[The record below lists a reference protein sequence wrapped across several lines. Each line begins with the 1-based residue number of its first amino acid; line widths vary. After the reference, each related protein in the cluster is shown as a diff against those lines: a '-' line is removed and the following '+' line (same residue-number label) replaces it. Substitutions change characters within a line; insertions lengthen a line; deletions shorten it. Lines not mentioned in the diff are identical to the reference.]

1 LAVISTLC
9 FLVTATVAWGEVVP
23 AMSGSAPATSQA
35 RHSTPRLHRAKAS
48 THNRMTLLFGRKRV
62 GPSVPTKRAGSAD
75 AFRFTEKVAGTARAI
90 SVYVTTPSTSKTL
103 VAGLYT
109 DGGGVPSVLL
119 ATGSASVPKSGRW
132 VTVPIARTSLTQ
144 GGFFWIAVLG
154 KNGTLDPG
162 GRRSASCRAVT
173 ERQAGL
179 TALPR
184 RWSPGAA
191 LNDCISAYV
200 SGRQITHAPLAG
212 TNSGNSAP
220 TGGAGAG
227 GGTNNTVSPPA
238 QPTSLPVNTAVP
250 TITGTLREGSTL
262 TASAGSW
269 TGTPSSYAY
278 QWQDCTSSSSCTNIS
293 GATSNSYTLQ
303 ASDVGMTV
311 NVMVTAVN
319 AGGPASA
326 SSAHTAIVQTPT
338 TPAPTDAALPT
349 VTGTARQGQR
359 LTASNGSWS
368 GSPTAYAYQWQHCSS
383 SPTCS
388 NISGATSSSY
398 SLQAAD
404 VGDMVDVVVT
414 ATNAGGS
421 ASATSA
427 QTSIVQ
433 TLPAPANTVA
443 PVISGT
449 PQEGDTLTATSG
461 TWSNTPTSFAYQW
474 QDCSSPTSCSNIS
487 GANASSYTLQASDV
501 GATVDVVVAAT
512 NAGGSASAASA
523 QTTAVQSPPAGGGG
537 SSPANTAL
545 PTVAGNT
552 LEGDTLTA
560 TSGTWSNSPTSYGYQ
575 WQDCIGATCSNITGA
590 TTSDYTIQSSD
601 VGHSLAVVV
610 TATNSSGSTGASSFN
625 TAAAT
630 SGSNSNGL
638 VSAAYLL
645 GFSPPS
651 GCSSLN
657 ATCISTT
664 DPPNWNAITEANVFA
679 LVGENPASAGATT
692 ATVTGTITSIPAS
705 VTTTI
710 PAGPIML
717 TTSSSNPASGSYQI
731 LQTSGA
737 ASGATSIPITGSPS
751 ANATYASGSA
761 VMVQG
766 LNSSQNSVPTGST
779 LTALT
784 TAIHN
789 AGAKA
794 LISIGG
800 SNDVYWNSD
809 CADGFQY
816 LLGATLAHYILAGGF
831 DGVELDTE
839 QGTSSTWGACWAG
852 AAEEIHAVAT
862 GAGQVPI
869 VYADVNQSLGSE
881 YYPAASASKA
891 QVDQFVFFY
900 YGYDPANNYN
910 CADSCNQLATYL
922 SQVTGGTYN
931 IPAAKWLAGQGVAG
945 AGGASQQSTT
955 VLSTTTASASGAVT
969 SIPVSALSASLPAGT
984 FVLATAG
991 GLPPTNYEILET
1003 SGAASGATSI
1013 PVTGYCTAAAW
1024 TLGASDCVSAASVT
1038 LNASYAS
1045 GDDIYMDSTG
1055 YGTGGANYGGWD
1067 CGNNAAYA
1075 AAHGMLG
1082 VMEWFD
1088 SGSGDTNLCFD
1099 QIQPFVSGGL
1109 G

>member
-23 AMSGSAPATSQA
+23 AMSSTAPTTSPSHHPA
-35 RHSTPRLHRAKAS
+35 SRPHRAKAS
-48 THNRMTLLFGRKRV
+48 ARPHMTLLFGAKRI
-62 GPSVPTKRAGSAD
+62 GPGVPTKRAGSAD
-75 AFRFTEKVAGTARAI
+75 AFRFTEKIAGAARAI
-90 SVYVTTPSTSKTL
+90 SVYVTGPSTSKTV
-103 VAGLYT
+103 VAGLYSDRAGQPGT
-109 DGGGVPSVLL
+109 RL
-119 ATGSASVPKSGRW
+119 ATGSTSVSKSGRW
-132 VTVPIARTSLTQ
+132 VTIAIARTSLVQ
-144 GGFFWIAVLG
+144 GRAYWIAVLG
-154 KNGTLDPG
+154 KRGTLDTG
-162 GRRSASCRAVT
+162 GRRSASCQAVT
-173 ERQAGL
+173 ERQTDL

-184 RWSPGAA
+184 RWAQGSA
-191 LNDCISAYV
+191 LEDCISAYV
-200 SGRQITHAPLAG
+200 SGWQISHAPLAG
-212 TNSGNSAP
+212 TNSGSSSP
-220 TGGAGAG
+220 TGGAGAK
-227 GGTNNTVSPPA
+227 GGTNTTVSSPAPSTSPPVA
-238 QPTSLPVNTAVP
+238 TVVP
-250 TITGTLREGSTL
+250 AITGTLRAGSTL
-262 TASAGSW
+262 TANLGSW
-269 TGTPSSYAY
+269 TGTPTSYAY
-278 QWQDCTSSSSCTNIS
+278 QWQDCSASICSNIS
-293 GATSNSYTLQ
+293 NATGSTYALQ
-303 ASDVGMTV
+303 ASDVGRTV
-311 NVMVTAVN
+311 DVVVTAAN
-319 AGGPASA
+319 AGGSASA
-326 SSAHTAIVQTPT
+326 TSAQTAAVQTAT
-338 TPAPTDAALPT
+338 TPAPGNTGLPT
-349 VTGTARQGQR
+349 VTGTARQGQQ
-359 LTASNGSWS
+359 LNASNGSWS
-368 GSPTAYAYQWQHCSS
+368 GSPTSYAYQWQRCS
-383 SPTCS
+383 SPTTCLQISGAGGSSYTLQSSDVGDTVDVVVTATNAGGSTSATSAQTGTVQTPLAPVNTALPAITGTAQEGDTLSASNGSWSNTPTSFAYHWQDCSSPTSCS
-388 NISGATSSSY
+388 NISGATASSY
-398 SLQAAD
+398 TVQASD
-404 VGDMVDVVVT
+404 VGDTVDVVVT

-427 QTSIVQ
+427 QT
-433 TLPAPANTVA
+433 
-443 PVISGT
+443 GT
-449 PQEGDTLTATSG
+449 
-461 TWSNTPTSFAYQW
+461 
-474 QDCSSPTSCSNIS
+474 
-487 GANASSYTLQASDV
+487 
-501 GATVDVVVAAT
+501 
-512 NAGGSASAASA
+512 
-523 QTTAVQSPPAGGGG
+523 VQSPPGGGGG
-537 SSPANTAL
+537 SSPSNTSL
-545 PTVAGNT
+545 PTVSGNT

-575 WQDCIGATCSNITGA
+575 WQDCIGPACSNITGA
-590 TTSDYTIQSSD
+590 TSSNYTVQSSD
-601 VGHSLAVVV
+601 LGHSLAVVV
-610 TATNSSGSTGASSFN
+610 TAGNTSGSTSASSFN

-630 SGSNSNGL
+630 SGSNGNGL
-638 VSAAYLL
+638 VSAAYFL

-679 LVGENPASAGATT
+679 LVGENPATVATT
-692 ATVTGTITSIPAS
+692 TASVSGTITSIPAT

-737 ASGATSIPITGSPS
+737 TSGATSIPITGSPT
-751 ANATYASGSA
+751 ATVSYPSGSL
-761 VMVQG
+761 VMAQG
-766 LNSSQNSVPTGST
+766 LNSSQNSIPTGST
-779 LTALT
+779 LAALT

-800 SNDVYWNSD
+800 SNDEYWNTD
-809 CADGFQY
+809 CSDGFQY
-816 LLGATLAHYILAGGF
+816 LLGATLAHYIVANGF

-910 CADSCNQLATYL
+910 CADSCEQLATYL
-922 SQVTGGTYN
+922 SQVTGSTYN

-945 AGGASQQSTT
+945 AGGASQQTTT
-955 VLSTTTASASGAVT
+955 VLTTTTSSVSGAVS

-984 FVLATAG
+984 FVLATTG

-1024 TLGASDCVSAASVT
+1024 TLGSSDCVSAASVT
-1038 LNASYAS
+1038 LNSAYAS
-1045 GDDIYMDSTG
+1045 GDDIYMDPTG
-1055 YGTGGANYGGWD
+1055 YPTGGANYGGWD

-1088 SGSGDTNLCFD
+1088 AGSGDTNLCFD